1 MADQL
6 NIKDWKERIA
16 AIASKSLG
24 DSSVHSKLVDTT
36 AGHDFPLTMGP
47 FTFSVRPEASALIAL
62 VNSQNDLDDN
72 PMEGVIQVRSDAIEY
87 PPQISFSEKGAWLA
101 YQVEAGVKGA
111 GGADI
116 GSLGLNIE
124 GESVVQLCDYRYHS
138 DRNEKIK
145 DAIAVDL
152 GSSRFAVRQDDLK
165 LLGPNEATSYRVR
178 AKLTTTV
185 EASVSD
191 ALLANLNGLSSFLR
205 SNTPVAIKF
214 EAGASFKLVIGI
226 TDDFLVVFSR
236 ASEDRI
242 RLAVRKGRIS
252 TQVMSGTTGV
262 EIQLSDAAPI
272 NAAVD
277 KLLEGIAGAS
287 VDKVDNLLTQ
297 TVISSLTSD
306 QKNLFTQLLK
316 RLKVDDDVTDLVSVR
331 NQWET
336 IKKEVRKRLEVLLK
350 TKLSAAFLYEYSRIR
365 SDSVLLQAV
374 LPETAFISDGLH
386 SSLIKTN
393 LSDTLQWCRDH
404 KVAPENYLHQSQLT
418 TEQKWGLSL
427 SLGNRFKI
435 GDEDTEKLDRI
446 TREDWKGR
454 RQLVFL
460 GQRGYEG
467 NWVGQK
473 RVWMAD
479 FVAEMPNFE
488 MTPFLSHFEFGL
500 HFKWLWEE
508 TKLSND
514 ELQTCIDHAEIWR
527 TINDRAAANQE
538 LQQGLGKKVKI
549 GFDIKIDDV
558 AFRQLVKAAAETSND
573 HFALAMAKA
582 MPWDSVDARGI
593 VERRTRLYAPLW
605 KSYLLDSERTY
616 RDYARMARLTLQQ
629 LDNGVEVAWLEGEI
643 TSDGHTAWP
652 VSFAEMIRLNGSD
665 SNDLS
670 GIADQWQRFRNSAK
684 TLHAAIA
691 SDASPDQLTTV
702 FKGFS
707 SLWSQALQLRA
718 AVVYWIDLASANS
731 LLGHVERTMTVEL
744 VDERLQ
750 LNLAVPSR

>member
-1 MADQL
+1 M
-6 NIKDWKERIA
+6 
-16 AIASKSLG
+16 
-24 DSSVHSKLVDTT
+24 
-36 AGHDFPLTMGP
+36 
-47 FTFSVRPEASALIAL
+47 
-62 VNSQNDLDDN
+62 
-72 PMEGVIQVRSDAIEY
+72 
-87 PPQISFSEKGAWLA
+87 
-101 YQVEAGVKGA
+101 KGA

-152 GSSRFAVRQDDLK
+152 GSSRFAVRLDDLK

-214 EAGASFKLVIGI
+214 EAGANIKLVVGI

-287 VDKVDNLLTQ
+287 VDKVDNLLTE

-316 RLKVDDDVTDLVSVR
+316 RLKVDDDVTDLVSLR

-386 SSLIKTN
+386 SSLIKAN

-467 NWVGQK
+467 NWIGQK

-479 FVAEMPNFE
+479 FIAEMPNFE

-500 HFKWLWEE
+500 HFRWLWEE

-527 TINDRAAANQE
+527 AINDKTAANQE

-549 GFDIKIDDV
+549 SFDIKIDDV

-582 MPWDSVDARGI
+582 MPWGSVDARGI

-605 KSYLLDSERTY
+605 KSYLLDSESTY
-616 RDYARMARLTLQQ
+616 RDYARIARTTLQQ

-684 TLHAAIA
+684 TLQAAIA
-691 SDASPDQLTTV
+691 SDASPDQLPTV

-718 AVVYWIDLASANS
+718 AVVYWIDLAAANS